1 MKKIY
6 NTYTKVILIAM
17 ALVFTSCEDYV
28 DVDPQN
34 TLNAE
39 DAYNTH
45 DKVLGA
51 LNGAYNSTSSSSLLG
66 GDLIFVSELLGADG
80 KITFNGT
87 FDGPRQIINKQILT
101 NNSTVNTLFNAAYT
115 AINNAN
121 IVLENL
127 DVVSDAE
134 RDRVRGEA
142 LFIRA
147 YMHFELVKF
156 FAKPYSDGNAAT
168 NNGVVIR
175 TEASSFNGPDLADD
189 CRPRNS
195 VQEVYDLVIA
205 DLTEAATLV
214 NDNNGVYADKSTVNT
229 ILSRVYLQTGNFA
242 GARDAANTAIQ
253 LSGNDLTF
261 NYRLAFAQDN
271 NTVEDVFAIQVSEID
286 GANGMNLYWAP
297 RSQGGRGDV
306 RLTDGMIGFLNSTN
320 RGYAINNDGTL
331 NMDLTMIDAANYTT
345 KWYNQ
350 FGNVTVIRLAEL
362 LLTRAEANIEMG
374 TSVGATPQQDLDTVR
389 ARVGL
394 ASTPVSL
401 NAVFNERI
409 SELAFE
415 GFYLHDLKRR
425 QLSIEGYAFDANELV
440 LPIPQNQIN
449 ACPDTAQND
458 GY

>member
-6 NTYTKVILIAM
+6 NTYTKVVLLAVALIF
-17 ALVFTSCEDYV
+17 VSCEDFV

-34 TLNAE
+34 TLNAQ

-66 GDLIFVSELLGADG
+66 GNLIFVPELLGADG
-80 KITFNGT
+80 KFTFNGT

-101 NNSTVNTLFNAAYT
+101 NNSTINGVFNAAYT

-127 DVVSDAE
+127 DVVNDTQ

-147 YMHFELVKF
+147 YMHFELVRL

-175 TEASSFNGPDLADD
+175 TEARSFNGPDLADD
-189 CRPRNS
+189 CRPRNT
-195 VQEVYDLVIA
+195 VQEVYDLVITDLTAAA
-205 DLTEAATLV
+205 DLVATS
-214 NDNNGVYADKSTVNT
+214 NGVYADKSTVNA
-229 ILSRVYLQTGNFA
+229 ILSRVYLQTGNYA

-261 NYRLAFAQDN
+261 SYRLAFAQDN
-271 NTVEDVFAIQVSEID
+271 NSVEDVFAIQVSEID
-286 GANGMNLYWAP
+286 GSNGMNLYWAP

-306 RLTDGMIGFLNSTN
+306 RLTNGMIGFLNGTN
-320 RGYAINNDGTL
+320 RGYAINPDGTL
-331 NMDLTMIDAANYTT
+331 NSDLTMVDAAGYTT

-350 FGNVTVIRLAEL
+350 FGNVTTIRLAEL
-362 LLTRAEANIEMG
+362 LLTRAEANLEMG
-374 TSVGATPQQDLDTVR
+374 TSVGATPQADLDAVR
-389 ARVGL
+389 SRVGL
-394 ASTPVSL
+394 GSVAASVP
-401 NAVFNERI
+401 AVFNERI

-425 QLSIEGYAFDANELV
+425 QLTIEGYAYDANELV

-449 ACPDTAQND
+449 ACPDTVQND